1 MNAKAFDSRISEE
14 NEIMGVKKHWLIG
27 QSFARNFKRDIDRE
41 TLLDLLG
48 IVIYEANRDSALE
61 DAGFSN
67 VAPSADCL
75 FDYVLDAMEIPAES
89 DSFSR
94 SPFEELFYN
103 DYWLEK
109 KYESLSD
116 VLAALESL
124 KDLAAKRLATAEAS
138 RAGFRVVDVET

>member
-1 MNAKAFDSRISEE
+1 
-14 NEIMGVKKHWLIG
+14 MGVKKHWLIG
-27 QSFARNFKRDIDRE
+27 QSFARSIKRDIDRE

-48 IVIYEANRDSALE
+48 IVIYEADRDSALE

-67 VAPSADCL
+67 VAPSVECL

-89 DSFSR
+89 DVFSR
-94 SPFEELFYN
+94 SPFEQVFYN

-109 KYESLSD
+109 KHESLGD

-124 KDLAAKRLATAEAS
+124 KDSTIERLAKAEVS
-138 RAGFRVVDVET
+138 RAGFRVVDDV